1 MKTLVGNKEVKY
13 IKDLIG
19 NQICIFKIN
28 NFDFSKPAERIEG
41 KLVDLKWRNGSCTL
55 KAVINTT
62 DGQKI
67 INVCP
72 IDKYADLCGV
82 WTPVTNNIYGEKVE
96 LQFIN
101 EKTFLKK

>member
-19 NQICIFKIN
+19 NQICVFKIID
-28 NFDFSKPAERIEG
+28 FDFSKPAVRIEG
-41 KLVDLKWRNGSCTL
+41 ELVNLRLRNSSCTL

-72 IDKYADLCGV
+72 IDKYADLYGV

-101 EKTFLKK
+101 EKTFIKK